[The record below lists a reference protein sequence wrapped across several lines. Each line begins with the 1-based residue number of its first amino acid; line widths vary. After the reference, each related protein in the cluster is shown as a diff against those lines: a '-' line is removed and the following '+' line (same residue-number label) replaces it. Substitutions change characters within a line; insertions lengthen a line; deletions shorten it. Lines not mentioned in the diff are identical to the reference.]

1 MQRIS
6 HGIAA
11 IAGATLL
18 VASTAYGSEAEDRRN
33 LALLDTKYQRAVKEN
48 DSKTMAAILANNF
61 VVIGGD
67 GKQWS
72 KADLIKSATDGS
84 THYERQE
91 DTEQSVRVF
100 GNTGIVTAKLL
111 VKGVE
116 SGEKVDYTLWFSDV
130 YVRTSTG
137 WEYVFG
143 QCGEYVP
150 AAESDQKL
158 GSDNGPI
165 PIRDASRPQTLSRSL
180 RSTPV
185 RVGFL
190 VIQ

>member
-1 MQRIS
+1 MNRRPITRESTDLHHSSYPAVYRRPMQRIS
-6 HGIAA
+6 RGIAA
-11 IAGATLL
+11 ITGAMLL

-67 GKQWS
+67 GKQWT
-72 KADLIKSATDGS
+72 KADLIKSAMDGS

-100 GNTGIVTAKLL
+100 GDTGIVTAKLW
-111 VKGVE
+111 VKGLE

-143 QCGEYVP
+143 QCGEYVA
-150 AAESDQKL
+150 AAESDQKQ
-158 GSDNGPI
+158 G
-165 PIRDASRPQTLSRSL
+165 R
-180 RSTPV
+180 
-185 RVGFL
+185 
-190 VIQ
+190 

>member
-1 MQRIS
+1 MNPHPMTRESMELQQSSSRVVYRRPVQRIS
-6 HGIAA
+6 RGIGA
-11 IAGATLL
+11 IAGAMLL
-18 VASTAYGSEAEDRRN
+18 VASVVYGSEAEDRRN

-67 GKQWS
+67 GKQWT

-84 THYERQE
+84 THYEHQE

-100 GNTGIVTAKLL
+100 GNTGVVTAKLW
-111 VKGVE
+111 VKGLE
-116 SGEKVDYTLWFSDV
+116 YGEKVDYTLWFSDV

-150 AAESDQKL
+150 AAK
-158 GSDNGPI
+158 
-165 PIRDASRPQTLSRSL
+165 
-180 RSTPV
+180 
-185 RVGFL
+185 
-190 VIQ
+190 